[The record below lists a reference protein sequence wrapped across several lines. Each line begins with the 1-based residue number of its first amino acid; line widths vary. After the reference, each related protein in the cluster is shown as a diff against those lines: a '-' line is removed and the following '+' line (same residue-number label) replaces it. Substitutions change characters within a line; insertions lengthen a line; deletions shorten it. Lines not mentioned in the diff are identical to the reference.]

1 MDDSCGA
8 LDNASAR
15 RAAELMLSLLLT
27 VCEEEED
34 RANIDGRESFA
45 RPRAAQTRRCFL
57 PARRKEGKRVS
68 CRFRS
73 LAHFFPF
80 QTRVE
85 ALALSRSLSPEQRER
100 AHSLSSSLFS
110 VSFESNA
117 GSVVDAMASARPT
130 KVRRR
135 ASPRERTRT
144 KHRIKSHRRPAAAA
158 VCIRRCLSVASLSPS
173 LSFSLLFLYLSPSLN
188 HRSLSAA

>member
-1 MDDSCGA
+1 MSG
-8 LDNASAR
+8 
-15 RAAELMLSLLLT
+15 
-27 VCEEEED
+27 
-34 RANIDGRESFA
+34 IG
-45 RPRAAQTRRCFL
+45 
-57 PARRKEGKRVS
+57 
-68 CRFRS
+68 S

-80 QTRVE
+80 KLELE

-117 GSVVDAMASARPT
+117 RLFVVDAMASARPT

-144 KHRIKSHRRPAAAA
+144 KHRIKSRRRPAAAA

-173 LSFSLLFLYLSPSLN
+173 LSFSLLSLYLSPSLN